1 MLLARKLKSAAVM
14 LRRKG
19 LSDVADLT
27 RIRAAQL
34 LLTHRLLPSDPARRA
49 RILGAVLNRHSLA
62 SAVTVGAADLAGL
75 RDAVL
80 VPYLRHRFTEA
91 AAAAGRL
98 GALSAIEVA
107 ILADCLLTTWDFH
120 GIAEALP
127 GWNQAVAGTPFALR
141 VAQVGRRA
149 ALRLG
154 RLAAAADGIDREG
167 DDLGSL
173 VLRGD
178 VRDAM
183 GHMDGARAAY
193 EAAIRRDG
201 SDPQAREGYAF
212 HLMKAGR
219 LRDGLAEWSA
229 ADALSGTYPLRRH
242 RPHWAGEPL
251 GARRLMVLF
260 EHGLGDMLQVAR
272 FLPRLTA
279 REPDATLLGRVPAP
293 LAGLMARAFPRVS
306 FVTEDEREPDYD
318 LFVPSMQLAAVL
330 DAPDLEPRGRYID
343 LGVPAPR
350 PPAGRPRVGICW
362 RGHPRQYD
370 LTRSVPLD
378 LFARLFASREVDFTV
393 LLNRL
398 TPEEAARLAAFPAV
412 AVPSIRDF
420 VDLASLVASCD
431 LVVTVDTAVVHLA
444 GAGGVPTLLLSRPD
458 SCWRWGVSGSDGPWY
473 DTVEVL
479 RHGGD
484 MDWPRVL
491 DAAAERIR
499 ARCLRLAAAGA

>member
-27 RIRAAQL
+27 RLRAAEF
-34 LLTHRLLPSDPARRA
+34 LLTHRVLPSDPARRA
-49 RILGAVLNRHSLA
+49 RMLGAMLNRRSLA
-62 SAVTVGAADLAGL
+62 SAVTVGASDLAGL
-75 RDAVL
+75 RDAVA
-80 VPYLRHRFTEA
+80 VPYLRHGFAAA
-91 AAAAGRL
+91 AAAAGSL
-98 GALSAIEVA
+98 GPLRAIEVA
-107 ILADCLLTTWDFH
+107 ILADCLMRTWDFR

-127 GWNQAVAGTPFALR
+127 DWTQTVAGTPFALR

-154 RLAAAADGIDREG
+154 RLGDAADGIDREG

-178 VRDAM
+178 VYDAL
-183 GHMDGARAAY
+183 GHMDEARAAY
-193 EAAIRRDG
+193 EAAIHRDG
-201 SDPQAREGYAF
+201 TDPQAREGYAF
-212 HLMKAGR
+212 HLMKSGR
-219 LRDGLAEWSA
+219 VRDGLAQWSA

-272 FLPRLTA
+272 FLPRLAA
-279 REPDATLLGRVPAP
+279 REPEARLLGRVPAP
-293 LAGLMARAFPRVS
+293 VAGLMTRAFPRVS

-343 LGVPAPR
+343 LGTPAPR
-350 PPAGRPRVGICW
+350 PSAGRPRVGVCW
-362 RGHPRQYD
+362 RGHPRQFD
-370 LTRSVPLD
+370 LTRSIPLD
-378 LFARLFASREVDFTV
+378 LFARLFAAREVDFTV

-398 TPEEAARLAAFPAV
+398 TPEEGARLAAFPAV
-412 AVPSIRDF
+412 DVPPIRDF

-444 GAGGVPTLLLSRPD
+444 GAGGVPTLLLARPD
-458 SCWRWGVSGSDGPWY
+458 TCWRWGVSGSEGPWY
-473 DTVEVL
+473 ASVEVL

-484 MDWPRVL
+484 LDWPRL
-491 DAAAERIR
+491 
-499 ARCLRLAAAGA
+499 LAAAAGRIRDRCLAPAAAGL